1 MRKFLIYFAFLSVF
15 FMIAD
20 SFGSQVV
27 VDKIVATVEGQPIT
41 AYELENIAGFYRA
54 KNTKALLNK
63 VINDYV
69 LMHYAKKSGIV
80 VTDEDVDKYIDNL
93 AAKNN
98 LSPDMFLRK
107 IESSGLDIKYYKTGI
122 RLALYRRKFALR
134 MFAPTIHITDTDIE
148 RYYKLHKKEFKT
160 NPVLVMS
167 IISVK
172 DKKLANSIYEQLKNG
187 ADFMSLKKKFSMDR
201 ANERA
206 IPLSAF
212 NKQIQN
218 ELKGLNVGDISNIIE
233 ANNVY
238 YIVKI
243 LDKKGENVNLETM
256 KDRIRNILFAQRI
269 ESKLASWL
277 KMVKSRTDI
286 EIFQ

>member
-1 MRKFLIYFAFLSVF
+1 MRKVLISFAFLSVF
-15 FMIAD
+15 FMVKT
-20 SFGSQVV
+20 SFGAQVV

-41 AYELENIAGFYRA
+41 AYELENIAGFYRV

-63 VINDYV
+63 VIDDYV
-69 LMHYAKKSGIV
+69 LMYYAKKSGIV
-80 VTDEDVDKYIDNL
+80 VTDEDVEKYIDNL
-93 AAKNN
+93 AVRNN
-98 LSPDMFLRK
+98 MSPDMFLK
-107 IESSGLDIKYYKTGI
+107 KVESSGLDIEYYKKGI

-134 MFAPTIHITDTDIE
+134 MFAATIHITDTDIE

-172 DKKLANSIYEQLKNG
+172 DKKLANSIYEQLQNG
-187 ADFMSLKKKFSMDR
+187 ADFMSLKKKFSMDT
-201 ANERA
+201 ASERA

-218 ELKGLNVGDISNIIE
+218 ELKGLSVGGISNIIE

-243 LDKKGENVNLETM
+243 LDKKGANVTLETM
-256 KDRIRNILFAQRI
+256 KDRIRNILFGQRI

-277 KMVKSRTDI
+277 KMVKTRTDI